1 MLNFIVLFI
10 LLLLCSPSLQINIE
24 RGEKQPNIYKNYD
37 ISILKKEYESIIKDH
52 NINDVDYEKD
62 LSNIYTQLNNIQF
75 SNITNFNNLD
85 WFLNLINNQT
95 NINNGIENSNSN
107 NENINEKLNIGI
119 IVSSFEGMYSTS
131 GIGTV
136 YSILSDFLVKTG
148 KYNVTVIYTRDDPPE
163 KKSFYNWKVDLKERG
178 INLVHLPSS
187 VIRVDNPL
195 FVRKSYQ
202 VYQYLKT
209 QSFDV
214 LHFPDFEGMAYY
226 SCLAKINGVEK
237 QFQNVT
243 IVIGLHG
250 PSSWVSKSNT
260 KKISLDHDQVELDF
274 MERKSVEMA
283 DIIWTPSNYII
294 SWLIKEVGWTI
305 PQENLYLL
313 PFLPPPSPSTA
324 ITNNKKTS
332 SSIKEIVFFGRL
344 EQRKGIVLFCDALDQ
359 LVSNSNYKSLSNLKI
374 TFLGRSSE
382 IMVTEPSG
390 GKVDATYY
398 IRDRSIN
405 WPFEIKYLD
414 EKSSSQAIEYLT
426 DDLHKL
432 VVIPSLE
439 DNAPYTL
446 YECLYNRIPFIASHQ
461 PSMVPLIELNDQPSV
476 LFEIDSKSL
485 SEKLD
490 QILLNGKHLIG
501 RPIISK
507 EKSESAWLKFY
518 STTIVTNSINNR
530 KQFILK
536 STQQQQQ
543 QDLQQPLVT
552 ICLTHFNRPNFLKQS
567 IESIENQDY
576 KNFEVILVDDG
587 STSIESI
594 DYLYSLKDKF
604 KEKGWKII
612 MTENKYLG
620 AARNTA
626 ASQAKGK
633 YLMFLDDDNYMY
645 PNAISTYVSIATN
658 TNSNVVSSPH
668 SIFNSTNTP
677 ISNDVIIQRQWVP
690 LGPSL
695 SVGLFKNCFGDANF
709 FIEKASFN
717 SIGGFT
723 EEVGVGLEDHEILA
737 KLVIQGFKLSV
748 STEPLLYYRFHDSV
762 NQMIFTTDSKSNQM
776 RYIRPF
782 SEILSN
788 GHVPV
793 LKVLATNAIHAQ
805 SKRVLVNTCNIT
817 LSSIQPNYGPTSGG
831 SLVSISGSGFNCG
844 ISNVLF
850 GGAACSNPKVKTDG
864 LLTCTTPSSDNNGP
878 ADIVVKGSDGT
889 TITLTEAY
897 NYVSTIAITSCALG
911 ANNGNFFSC
920 DISSPVD
927 TSNSPSCGSLFSSST
942 LKTLGSSPRCEYTAS
957 NILMVTL
964 GSGESVSVGQQLE
977 FSQGGIIS
985 KDGSKNNYQTI
996 TLEPPQDSTP
1006 LADIKAPNVLD
1017 SCSPLVLDASH
1028 SKGGNGKSLTYD
1040 WSVSGADTN
1049 TQLNNL
1055 LAQNNAT
1062 ITIPNDLLSS
1072 GQTYTFSLKITNWL
1086 KKSDSASV
1094 SVTKKEGDVLDV
1106 TIQGPSIHRMGAID
1120 LTLKGN
1126 ASVSSCLVDGA
1137 SQNTNTI
1144 KYKWSIVPE
1153 IQLASAKDY
1162 SGPTLNI
1169 PSSKWVYD
1177 TTYVITLTATSGKE
1191 TNYDNVTVIISKKPI
1206 TAVIDGA
1213 DKEFPLNT
1221 LITLDASKSFDPT
1234 TTSTVKQLDGST
1246 STQQQ
1251 QSFTYAWRCINKSGK
1266 DCGLNLESEPTIIF
1280 NSSRLNVGVFHF
1292 SVDVTP
1298 NGDATRSGSTSATVT
1313 IVNTPV
1319 IDVIISPLPTIID
1332 PTQKLVLYTVVRGS
1346 DASSSNLT
1354 YEWNMLEGTLELPLK
1369 QAYSTPMNSRNLVLK
1384 AGALGSKVVY
1394 RFSVDVKNKKTG
1406 ASGKAMVTFTTEAI
1420 PQGGDITCLT
1430 TSGDVTDTYSI
1441 TMGDQW
1447 TDNSG
1452 IKSYNF
1458 RYRVGSGPAIAL
1470 SESSSDNSIS
1480 TILPPG
1486 QITIIGYVTSNDGI
1500 TASKSCKIQVKEAK
1514 NIEDVINFLSTTITN
1529 PEVSLYQLSVALKI
1543 ANSLVPETLRN
1554 AKASSKN
1561 VVSETDEQFQVI
1573 MPETPQ
1579 SANKIVFSKKP
1590 TNPYLEKEETKQF
1603 DPPEVNK
1610 KMSAAA
1616 VATQIS
1622 QFKANG
1628 IRQVMDQVVK
1638 QKKQLSNYGISTVV
1652 DLISTSTD
1660 TSAVVHPSTL
1670 KESMNIM
1677 KVVSPM
1683 MVKSQVLPSDFILS
1697 VNYLS
1702 NVNEQVI
1709 GQQSNITQGKTAP
1722 TYADMVYNV
1731 SSDILLVSN
1740 SLADGILQRTAVGED
1755 PFTVAS
1761 DKGFSIT
1768 TFKTLHMELSKSGQ
1782 SIGFKKDDEGQSL
1795 DGEKLAFTPKFS
1807 IPSSVLSKNKL
1818 KQTSEITGKLITV
1831 PSNIHFNHKSE
1842 QTIFPKTVSLELF
1855 NGGTQLSINGLKD
1868 QIIIDMGKHSPPKDK
1883 EFKCGWWS
1891 SNKKEWLTDG
1901 CSTHKVGGNIQCKCN
1916 HLTEFGLIEFAKSS
1930 QNIWIIIGPVVGGV
1944 VFAAAMVGT
1953 VVLVKRKKNK
1963 SKKNKSKKTKEQI
1976 NKEKEDKKKQ
1986 AKEKKEADKL
1996 EKENKKK
2003 EKDDSKKQ
2011 QNNNDEASGSGG
2023 DLSIPKNKKDKSF
2036 GDENDVQ
2043 YILQE
2048 FKDIF
2053 AEAKKR
2059 EQLKLLKNHQ
2069 PISPVTSIGNVSSTT
2084 STPITSTIQP
2094 VTDESS
2100 SNNNNNNDNNTTTTT
2115 TATTTTND
2123 RDKAAKIIQ
2132 KAWKNYC
2139 SIKQLKKEAEV
2150 EELLEN
2156 IGELLSDNERDP
2168 FENYETLDTQ
2178 IDDEHNDQPQDDN
2191 NNGSNEQIESNEVV
2205 ENKDEDDQPEN

>member
-10 LLLLCSPSLQINIE
+10 LLLLCSPSLQVIIE

-37 ISILKKEYESIIKDH
+37 LSILKKEYESIIKDY
-52 NINDVDYEKD
+52 NINNIDYEKD

-95 NINNGIENSNSN
+95 IINDIENNSNS
-107 NENINEKLNIGI
+107 EKLNIGI

-148 KYNVTVIYTRDDPPE
+148 RYNVTVIYTRDDPPE
-163 KKSFYNWKVDLKERG
+163 KMSFYNWKINLRERG
-178 INLVHLPSS
+178 ISLVHLPSS
-187 VIRVDNPL
+187 NVRIDNPM

-226 SCLAKINGVEK
+226 SCLAKKNGVEK

-283 DIIWTPSNYII
+283 DIIWTPSNYIVG
-294 SWLIKEVGWTI
+294 WLIKEVGWTI
-305 PQENLYLL
+305 PQGNLYLL
-313 PFLPPPSPSTA
+313 PFLPPPSPSTTTT

-359 LVSNSNYKSLSNLKI
+359 LVSNSKYNLLSNLKV
-374 TFLGRSSE
+374 TFLGRTSDIVNSE
-382 IMVTEPSG
+382 TLE
-390 GKVDATYY
+390 KVDAIYY

-414 EKSSSQAIEYLT
+414 EKSSIQAMEYLT

-461 PSMVPLIELNDQPSV
+461 PSMVPLIELNDQSSV
-476 LFEIDSKSL
+476 LFEINSKSL

-490 QILLNGKHLIG
+490 EILLNGKHLIG

-507 EKSESAWLKFY
+507 EKSESAWLNFY
-518 STTIVTNSINNR
+518 SSTIVSNSMNN
-530 KQFILK
+530 K
-536 STQQQQQ
+536 QQQQQ
-543 QDLQQPLVT
+543 QKQKKKSPNFETTKDKPLVS
-552 ICLTHFNRPNFLKQS
+552 ICLIHFNRPNLLKQA

-576 KNFEVILVDDG
+576 KNYEVILVDDG
-587 STSIESI
+587 STLIESI

-645 PNAISTYVSIATN
+645 PNAISTYVSIALN
-658 TNSNVVSSPH
+658 TNANVVSSPH

-677 ISNDVIIQRQWVP
+677 ISKDVVIQRQWVP

-709 FIEKASFN
+709 FIEKSSFN

-737 KLVIQGFKLSV
+737 KLVIEGFKLSI

-762 NQMIFTTDSKSNQM
+762 NQMIFSTDSKSNQM

-831 SLVSISGSGFNCG
+831 SLVSITGSGFNCG
-844 ISNVLF
+844 VSNVLF
-850 GGAACSNPKVKTDG
+850 GGAACSNPKVKTDN
-864 LLTCTTPSSDNNGP
+864 LLTCTTPSSDGNGP

-889 TITLTEAY
+889 SITLTEAY
-897 NYVSTIAITSCALG
+897 NFVSTIAITSCALG

-920 DISSPVD
+920 EISSPVN
-927 TSNSPSCGSLFSSST
+927 TAISPSCSSLFTTST
-942 LKTLGSSPRCEYTAS
+942 LQSLGSSPKCEFTGS
-957 NILMVTL
+957 NILMVTF
-964 GSGESVSVGQQLE
+964 GSDETVSIGQQLE
-977 FSQGGIIS
+977 FLQGGITA
-985 KDGSKNNYQTI
+985 KDGSKNNYQSV
-996 TLEPPQDSTP
+996 TLEPPQDATP
-1006 LADIKAPNVLD
+1006 VADIKAPNVLD
-1017 SCSPLVLDASH
+1017 SCNPLILDASH
-1028 SKGGNGKSLTYD
+1028 SKGGNGKALTYD
-1040 WSVSGADTN
+1040 WSVSGGDTD
-1049 TQLNNL
+1049 TELDNL

-1062 ITIPNDLLSS
+1062 ITIPNDLLTK
-1072 GQTYTFSLKITNWL
+1072 GQTYNFKLKITNWL
-1086 KKSDSASV
+1086 KKSDDSSV
-1094 SVTKKEGDVLDV
+1094 SVTKKEGSVLDV
-1106 TIQGPSIHRMGAID
+1106 TIDGSSIRHMGAID

-1126 ASVSSCLVDGA
+1126 ASISSCSDGA
-1137 SQNTNTI
+1137 SKNSNSI
-1144 KYKWSIVPE
+1144 KYKWSITPE
-1153 IQLASAKDY
+1153 IQLAGSKDY
-1162 SGPTLNI
+1162 NGPTLNI

-1206 TAVIDGA
+1206 TAIIDGA

-1234 TTSTVKQLDGST
+1234 INSAQKELNDDSSTTTT
-1246 STQQQ
+1246 TTQQ
-1251 QSFTYAWRCINKSGK
+1251 FTYSWRCKSKNNK
-1266 DCGLNLESEPTIIF
+1266 DCGLNLPSESTISF
-1280 NSSRLNVGVFHF
+1280 NSSKLNVGVFYF

-1298 NGDATRSGSTSATVT
+1298 NDDATRSGSASATVT

-1332 PTQKLVLYTVVRGS
+1332 PTQKLVLHTVVKGS
-1346 DASSSNLT
+1346 DASSNLT
-1354 YEWNMLEGTLELPLK
+1354 FEWNMIEGKLELPLK

-1384 AGALGSKVVY
+1384 AGSLGSKVVY
-1394 RFSVDVKNKKTG
+1394 RFSVDVVNKNTG
-1406 ASGKAMVTFTTEAI
+1406 ASGKAMVTFTTQAI

-1430 TSGDVTDTYSI
+1430 TSGGVTDTYKI

-1470 SESSSDNSIS
+1470 DESSSDNSIS

-1500 TASKSCKIQVKEAK
+1500 TASKSCLIHVSEAT
-1514 NIEDVINFLSTTITN
+1514 NIEEAIGFLSTTIQN
-1529 PEVSLYQLSVALKI
+1529 PDISLYQLSVALKI
-1543 ANSLVPETLRN
+1543 ANSLVPKNLSKDVQ
-1554 AKASSKN
+1554 AK
-1561 VVSETDEQFQVI
+1561 VL
-1573 MPETPQ
+1573 ETPNP
-1579 SANKIVFSKKP
+1579 AIKNEFSKK
-1590 TNPYLEKEETKQF
+1590 TVNPYLVEKEEPPQF
-1603 DPPEVNK
+1603 DPPNVGK
-1610 KMSAAA
+1610 LMSAVA
-1616 VATQIS
+1616 VASQIV
-1622 QFKANG
+1622 QFKTNG
-1628 IRQVMDQVVK
+1628 IRQVLNQVVT
-1638 QKKQLSNYGISTVV
+1638 QKKELSNYGISTVV

-1660 TSAVVHPSTL
+1660 TSAAVHPSTL
-1670 KESMNIM
+1670 KQSMDIM
-1677 KVVSPM
+1677 RVVSPM
-1683 MVKSQVLPSDFILS
+1683 MIKSQVLQTDFIS
-1697 VNYLS
+1697 CVNYLS
-1702 NVNEQVI
+1702 NVNEQI
-1709 GQQSNITQGKTAP
+1709 KRQQLNITQGKTDP
-1722 TYADMVYNV
+1722 SHADMVYNV
-1731 SSDILLVSN
+1731 SSNILVVSN

-1755 PFTVAS
+1755 PLIIAS
-1761 DKGFSIT
+1761 VKGFSIT
-1768 TFKTLHMELSKSGQ
+1768 TFKTQQMELSKSGV
-1782 SIGFKKDDEGQSL
+1782 SIGFKKDQVSQSL
-1795 DGEKLAFTPKFS
+1795 DGEKLTFSPKFS
-1807 IPSSVLSKNKL
+1807 IPSNVLSKNKL
-1818 KQTSEITGKLITV
+1818 KQSSEISGKFITI
-1831 PSNIHFNHKSE
+1831 PSNIHYNHKSTQ
-1842 QTIFPKTVSLELF
+1842 QTVSSKTISLELF
-1855 NGGTQLSINGLKD
+1855 NGDSQLPISGLKD
-1868 QIIIDMGKHSPPKDK
+1868 PIIIDMGEQPPPPKDK
-1883 EFKCGWWS
+1883 EFKCGWWDT
-1891 SNKKEWLTDG
+1891 KKLEWSIEG
-1901 CSTHKVGGNIQCKCN
+1901 CSTHKVDGSLQCKCN

-1963 SKKNKSKKTKEQI
+1963 NKKNKSKKTKEQI

-2003 EKDDSKKQ
+2003 EKEDAAAKKQ
-2011 QNNNDEASGSGG
+2011 KEDNAEASGSG
-2023 DLSIPKNKKDKSF
+2023 DLPIPKNKNKKSF
-2036 GDENDVQ
+2036 GDENEVQ

-2053 AEAKKR
+2053 ADAKKR

-2069 PISPVTSIGNVSSTT
+2069 PVSPVTSIGNVSSTT

-2094 VTDESS
+2094 VTDEPSS
-2100 SNNNNNNDNNTTTTT
+2100 SNNNNNNNNNNTTTTT
-2115 TATTTTND
+2115 DPN
-2123 RDKAAKIIQ
+2123 RDKAAKTIQ

-2168 FENYETLDTQ
+2168 FENYQTLDTQ
-2178 IDDEHNDQPQDDN
+2178 IDDQNEDNNQPPPQPHNDDDEPN
-2191 NNGSNEQIESNEVV
+2191 DVD
-2205 ENKDEDDQPEN
+2205 NKDEEDQIEN

>member
-10 LLLLCSPSLQINIE
+10 LLLLCSPSFQVDLK
-24 RGEKQPNIYKNYD
+24 RGEKQQNIYKNYD
-37 ISILKKEYESIIKDH
+37 ISILKKEYESIIRDY
-52 NINDVDYEKD
+52 NINNVDYEKD

-95 NINNGIENSNSN
+95 NINSIENN
-107 NENINEKLNIGI
+107 NGNNEKLNIGI

-163 KKSFYNWKVDLKERG
+163 RKSFYNWKIDLKERG
-178 INLVHLPSS
+178 INLVHLPLSA
-187 VIRVDNPL
+187 VRVDNPL

-202 VYQYLKT
+202 VYQYLKH

-226 SCLAKINGVEK
+226 SCLAKKNGVEK

-243 IVIGLHG
+243 IVVGLHG

-283 DIIWTPSNYII
+283 DIIWTPSNYIV

-332 SSIKEIVFFGRL
+332 SLIKEIVFFGRL

-359 LVSNSNYKSLSNLKI
+359 MVSNSKYKQLSKLKV
-374 TFLGRSSE
+374 TFLGRSSD
-382 IMVTEPSG
+382 IITEPSV
-390 GKVDATYY
+390 KIDAIYY
-398 IRDRSIN
+398 IRDRSVN

-414 EKSSSQAIEYLT
+414 EKSSNQAIEYLT

-461 PSMVPLIELNDQPSV
+461 PSMVPLIESEDQSSV
-476 LFEIDSKSL
+476 LFEINSKSL
-485 SEKLD
+485 SLKLD
-490 QILLNGKHLIG
+490 EILVNGKHLIG
-501 RPIISK
+501 RPTISK
-507 EKSESAWLKFY
+507 EKSESAWLNFY
-518 STTIVTNSINNR
+518 STTIVSNSIKNRQLSDR
-530 KQFILK
+530 KQN
-536 STQQQQQ
+536 QE
-543 QDLQQPLVT
+543 QPLVS
-552 ICLTHFNRPNFLKQS
+552 ICLTHFNRPNFLKQA

-576 KNFEVILVDDG
+576 KYYEIVLVDDG
-587 STSIESI
+587 STSVESI

-633 YLMFLDDDNYMY
+633 YLLFLDDDNYMY
-645 PNAISTYVSIATN
+645 PNAISTYVSIVAN
-658 TNSNVVSSPH
+658 TNANVVSSPH
-668 SIFNSTNTP
+668 SIFNSTDTP
-677 ISNDVIIQRQWVP
+677 ISKDVVIQRQWVP

-709 FIEKASFN
+709 FIEKSSFN

-737 KLVIQGFKLSV
+737 KLVIEGFKLSV

-762 NQMIFTTDSKSNQM
+762 NQMIFNTDSKSNQM

-817 LSSIQPNYGPTSGG
+817 LSSVQPNYGPPSGG
-831 SLVSISGSGFNCG
+831 SLVSITGSGFNCG
-844 ISNVLF
+844 VSSVLF
-850 GGAACSNPKVKTDG
+850 GGTACANPKVRTDG
-864 LLTCTTPSSDNNGP
+864 LLTCTTPSSDNSGP
-878 ADIVVKGSDGT
+878 ADIVVRGSDGS

-920 DISSPVD
+920 EISDPVN
-927 TSNSPSCGSLFSSST
+927 TASSPSCSSLFSSST
-942 LKTLGSSPRCEYTAS
+942 LQTLGSSPTCEYTGS

-964 GSGESVSVGQQLE
+964 GTGESVSVGQQLE
-977 FSQGGIIS
+977 FLQGGITS
-985 KDGSKNNYQTI
+985 KNGNKNNYQSV
-996 TLEPPQDSTP
+996 TLEPPQDATP
-1006 LADIKAPNVLD
+1006 VADIKAPNVLD
-1017 SCSPLVLDASH
+1017 SCSPLVLDASN
-1028 SKGGNGKSLTYD
+1028 SKGGNGKALTYH
-1040 WSVSGADTN
+1040 WSVSGGDTN

-1055 LAQNNAT
+1055 LDQNNAT
-1062 ITIPNDLLSS
+1062 ITIPNNLLST
-1072 GQTYTFSLKITNWL
+1072 GQIYTFKLQITNWL
-1086 KKSDSASV
+1086 KKSDTASV
-1094 SVTKKEGDVLDV
+1094 SVTKKEGAVLDV
-1106 TIQGPSIHRMGAID
+1106 TIQGSSIHRMGAVD

-1126 ASVSSCLVDGA
+1126 ASVSSCSSDGA

-1153 IQLASAKDY
+1153 IQLANPKDY
-1162 SGPTLNI
+1162 TGPTLNI
-1169 PSSKWVYD
+1169 PASKWVYD

-1206 TAVIDGA
+1206 TAVIEGG

-1234 TTSTVKQLDGST
+1234 VSSTLKELDGASST
-1246 STQQQ
+1246 TTQQS
-1251 QSFTYAWRCINKSGK
+1251 SFTYTWRCINKSGK
-1266 DCGLNLESEPTIIF
+1266 DCGLKLDSKPTITF

-1298 NGDATRSGSTSATVT
+1298 DGDATRSGSASTTVT

-1319 IDVIISPLPTIID
+1319 IDVIISPLPATID

-1354 YEWNMLEGTLELPLK
+1354 FEWNMLEGKLELPLK
-1369 QAYSTPMNSRNLVLK
+1369 QAYSTPMDSRNLVLK

-1406 ASGKAMVTFTTEAI
+1406 ATGKAMVTFTTEAI

-1430 TSGDVTDTYSI
+1430 TTGDVTDTYKI

-1500 TASKSCKIQVKEAK
+1500 TASKSCKIQVKEAT
-1514 NIEDVINFLSTTITN
+1514 NIEEAINFLSTTITN

-1543 ANSLVPETLRN
+1543 ANSLVPETLRL

-1561 VVSETDEQFQVI
+1561 AIAETDEQFQVI

-1590 TNPYLEKEETKQF
+1590 TNPNQDPEEF
-1603 DPPEVNK
+1603 NPPAVNK

-1616 VATQIS
+1616 VASQIS

-1683 MVKSQVLPSDFILS
+1683 MVKSQVLPSDFISS

-1702 NVNEQVI
+1702 NVNEQIVRH
-1709 GQQSNITQGKTAP
+1709 QSNITQGKTAP
-1722 TYADMVYNV
+1722 TYANMVVDVTSN
-1731 SSDILLVSN
+1731 ILVISN
-1740 SLADGILQRTAVGED
+1740 SLADGILQRTASGED

-1768 TFKTLHMELSKSGQ
+1768 TFKTQQMDLIKNGQ
-1782 SIGFKKDDEGQSL
+1782 SIGFKKDDGGQSL
-1795 DGEKLAFTPKFS
+1795 DGEKLSFTPKFN
-1807 IPSSVLSKNKL
+1807 IPSSVLSKKSL
-1818 KQTSEITGKLITV
+1818 KSNSEISGKLITI
-1831 PSNIHFNHKSE
+1831 PSNVHFDHKAPKDT
-1842 QTIFPKTVSLELF
+1842 TIFPKTVSLELF
-1855 NGGTQLSINGLKD
+1855 NGDSELAINGLKD
-1868 QIIIDMGKHSPPKDK
+1868 PIVIDMGKHSPPKDK
-1883 EFKCGWWS
+1883 DFKCGWWDS
-1891 SNKKEWLTDG
+1891 KKLEWSTDG
-1901 CSTHKVGGNIQCKCN
+1901 CSTHKVDGSIQCKCN
-1916 HLTEFGLIEFAKSS
+1916 HLTEFGLIEYAKSS

-1963 SKKNKSKKTKEQI
+1963 NKKNKAKKTKEQI

-1986 AKEKKEADKL
+1986 AREKKEADKL

-2003 EKDDSKKQ
+2003 EKEDAKKQ
-2011 QNNNDEASGSGG
+2011 KDDTAEASSSS
-2023 DLSIPKNKKDKSF
+2023 DLPIPKNKKDKSF

-2053 AEAKKR
+2053 AETKKR

-2069 PISPVTSIGNVSSTT
+2069 PVSPVTSIGNVSSTT
-2084 STPITSTIQP
+2084 STPITSTVQP
-2094 VTDESS
+2094 VIDDPSS
-2100 SNNNNNNDNNTTTTT
+2100 SNTTTIS
-2115 TATTTTND
+2115 ANSD
-2123 RDKAAKIIQ
+2123 REKAAKTIQ
-2132 KAWKNYC
+2132 KAWKNYY
-2139 SIKQLKKEAEV
+2139 SVKQLKKEAEV

-2168 FENYETLDTQ
+2168 FETYQTLDNQ
-2178 IDDEHNDQPQDDN
+2178 IDDQNDEGDGQSPPPPPQQDENDEPNDIDNNDN
-2191 NNGSNEQIESNEVV
+2191 NNDEEDQIEN
-2205 ENKDEDDQPEN
+2205 

>member
-10 LLLLCSPSLQINIE
+10 LLLCSPSLQVNIE

-37 ISILKKEYESIIKDH
+37 ISILKKEYESIIKDY
-52 NINDVDYEKD
+52 NINNVDYEKD

-95 NINNGIENSNSN
+95 NINGIENNSN
-107 NENINEKLNIGI
+107 NNEKLNIGI

-163 KKSFYNWKVDLKERG
+163 KKSFYNWKIDLKERG

-187 VIRVDNPL
+187 VVRVDNPL

-202 VYQYLKT
+202 VYQYLRG

-226 SCLAKINGVEK
+226 SCLAKKNGVEK

-274 MERKSVEMA
+274 MERKSIEMA
-283 DIIWTPSNYII
+283 DIIWTPSNYIV

-313 PFLPPPSPSTA
+313 PFLPPPSPSTS

-374 TFLGRSSE
+374 TFLGRSSD
-382 IMVTEPSG
+382 IIVTEPSTSS
-390 GKVDATYY
+390 KVDAIYY
-398 IRDRSIN
+398 IRDRSVN

-461 PSMVPLIELNDQPSV
+461 PSMVPLIELNDQSSV
-476 LFEIDSKSL
+476 LFEIDAKSL

-490 QILLNGKHLIG
+490 EILLNGKHLIG

-507 EKSESAWLKFY
+507 EKSESAWLNFY
-518 STTIVTNSINNR
+518 STTIISNSIKNR
-530 KQFILK
+530 QEFIKK

-543 QDLQQPLVT
+543 PPLVS
-552 ICLTHFNRPNFLKQS
+552 ICLTHFNRPNFLKQA
-567 IESIENQDY
+567 IQSIENQDY
-576 KNFEVILVDDG
+576 INYEVILVDDG

-668 SIFNSTNTP
+668 SIFNSSDTP
-677 ISNDVIIQRQWVP
+677 ISKDVVVQRQWVP

-709 FIEKASFN
+709 FIEKSSFN

-737 KLVIQGFKLSV
+737 KLVIEGFKLSV
-748 STEPLLYYRFHDSV
+748 STEPLLYYRFHDAV

-817 LSSIQPNYGPTSGG
+817 LSSIQPNYGSTSGG
-831 SLVSISGSGFNCG
+831 SLVSIIGSGFNCG
-844 ISNVLF
+844 VSNVLF

-878 ADIVVKGSDGT
+878 ADIVVKGSDGS
-889 TITLTEAY
+889 TISLTEAY

-920 DISSPVD
+920 DISSSVD
-927 TSNSPSCGSLFSSST
+927 TANSPSCSSLFSSST
-942 LKTLGSSPRCEYTAS
+942 LQTLGSSPRCEYTGS

-977 FSQGGIIS
+977 FLQGGITS

-996 TLEPPQDSTP
+996 TLEPPQDATP
-1006 LADIKAPNVLD
+1006 VADIKAPNVLD

-1028 SKGGNGKSLTYD
+1028 SKGGNGKALTYD
-1040 WSVSGADTN
+1040 WSVSGGDTN
-1049 TQLNNL
+1049 NQLNNL
-1055 LAQNNAT
+1055 LELNNAT
-1062 ITIPNDLLSS
+1062 ITIPNDLLSK
-1072 GQTYTFSLKITNWL
+1072 GQTYTFTLKITNWL

-1106 TIQGPSIHRMGAID
+1106 TIQGSSIRRMGAVD

-1126 ASVSSCLVDGA
+1126 ASVSSCSVDGA
-1137 SQNTNTI
+1137 SQGTNTI

-1162 SGPTLNI
+1162 TGPILNI
-1169 PSSKWVYD
+1169 PASKWVYD
-1177 TTYVITLTATSGKE
+1177 TTYIITLTATSGKE

-1206 TAVIDGA
+1206 TAIIEGA

-1234 TTSTVKQLDGST
+1234 TTSTAAKELEGTSST
-1246 STQQQ
+1246 ETQN
-1251 QSFTYAWRCINKSGK
+1251 SFTYAWRCINKSGK
-1266 DCGLNLESEPTIIF
+1266 DCGLSLGSEPTITF

-1298 NGDATRSGSTSATVT
+1298 DDDVTRSGSTSATVT

-1319 IDVIISPLPTIID
+1319 IDVTISPLPTTID

-1354 YEWNMLEGTLELPLK
+1354 FEWNMLEGTLELPLK

-1406 ASGKAMVTFTTEAI
+1406 ATGKAMVTFTTEAI
-1420 PQGGDITCLT
+1420 PQGGDINCLT
-1430 TSGDVTDTYSI
+1430 TSGDVTDTYTI

-1470 SESSSDNSIS
+1470 SESSPDNSIS

-1500 TASKSCKIQVKEAK
+1500 TASKSCKIQVKEAQ
-1514 NIEDVINFLSTTITN
+1514 NIEDAINFLSTTITN
-1529 PEVSLYQLSVALKI
+1529 PDVSLYQLSVALKI
-1543 ANSLVPETLRN
+1543 ANSLVPETLRL

-1579 SANKIVFSKKP
+1579 SANKVVFSKKP
-1590 TNPYLEKEETKQF
+1590 TNPYLENEEKQF
-1603 DPPEVNK
+1603 DPPTVNK

-1702 NVNEQVI
+1702 NVNEQII

-1731 SSDILLVSN
+1731 SSDILVVSN
-1740 SLADGILQRTAVGED
+1740 SLADGILQRTAIGED

-1782 SIGFKKDDEGQSL
+1782 SIGFKKDYEGQSL
-1795 DGEKLAFTPKFS
+1795 DGEKLSFTPKFS
-1807 IPSSVLSKNKL
+1807 IPPSVLSKNKL
-1818 KQTSEITGKLITV
+1818 KQNSEISGKLITV
-1831 PSNIHFNHKSE
+1831 PSNIHFNHKSD
-1842 QTIFPKTVSLELF
+1842 QTVFPKTVSLELF
-1855 NGGTQLSINGLKD
+1855 NGDSELAISGLKD
-1868 QIIIDMGKHSPPKDK
+1868 PIIIDMGKHSPPKDK
-1883 EFKCGWWS
+1883 EFKCGWW
-1891 SNKKEWLTDG
+1891 NTQKKEWSTDG
-1901 CSTHKVGGNIQCKCN
+1901 CSTHNADGSVQCKCN

-1963 SKKNKSKKTKEQI
+1963 NKKNKSKKTKEQI

-1986 AKEKKEADKL
+1986 AREKKEADKL

-2003 EKDDSKKQ
+2003 EKEDAKKQ
-2011 QNNNDEASGSGG
+2011 KDNDNAEASGSS
-2023 DLSIPKNKKDKSF
+2023 DLPIPKNKKDKSF

-2094 VTDESS
+2094 VADVSS
-2100 SNNNNNNDNNTTTTT
+2100 SNNNTTTTTT
-2115 TATTTTND
+2115 TATTD
-2123 RDKAAKIIQ
+2123 RDRAAKIIQ

-2168 FENYETLDTQ
+2168 FENYQTLDTQ
-2178 IDDEHNDQPQDDN
+2178 IDDDQINDDNDQPPPQDDD
-2191 NNGSNEQIESNEVV
+2191 NEPIESNDV
-2205 ENKDEDDQPEN
+2205 ENKDEEDQIENI